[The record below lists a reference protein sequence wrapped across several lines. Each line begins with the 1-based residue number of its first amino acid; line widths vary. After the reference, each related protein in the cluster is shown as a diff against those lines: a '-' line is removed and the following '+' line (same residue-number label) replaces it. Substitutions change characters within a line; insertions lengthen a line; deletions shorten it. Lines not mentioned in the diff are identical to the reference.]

1 MGSGEWEIASLFPIS
16 DFLLPTSHSPLP
28 TPYSPLPTPP
38 AAVRRML
45 RRLYNQRVRA
55 LMRKEFNQIRRDRR
69 LAFSLI
75 LPPTLQLLLFGFAL
89 SAKVTNLRLGVV
101 DDSKTPE
108 SRELIATMSES
119 KSFRLAGYYLSTRD
133 LGESISRNDLDA
145 GLVIPYDFARD
156 LYRGRATAVQVL
168 LNATNANTAAIS
180 QGYIEGIVQDYN
192 RTLLAE
198 GLRADLRRIAAT
210 DVGRRGRALLEPA
223 FLYNPG
229 LVDSWFVVTGVF
241 GLLLILNSSLVASG
255 AMVKERE
262 AGTIEQLLMSPAST
276 TEIIVAKI
284 APLFVLLCMMA
295 LLAIG
300 IIKLVFHV
308 PFHGSLALVLGAS
321 ALCVLS
327 GISIGTVIATL
338 SKSAQQALLTSF
350 FVNPPLAT
358 LSGTFNPVEAMP
370 RWLQPLTVINPIHH
384 FATIARA
391 SLLKGSGLVDLWPNF
406 LGLFVITLVLFS
418 LSVWRFRKQLS

>member
-1 MGSGEWEIASLFPIS
+1 MKGR
-16 DFLLPTSHSPLP
+16 T
-28 TPYSPLPTPP
+28 
-38 AAVRRML
+38 
-45 RRLYNQRVRA
+45 RA
-55 LMRKEFNQIRRDRR
+55 LMRKEFNQIKRDRR
-69 LAFSLI
+69 LALSLI

-119 KSFRLAGYYLSTRD
+119 RSFRLAGYYLSTRD
-133 LGESISRNDLDA
+133 LGDAINRNDLDV
-145 GLVIPYDFARD
+145 GLVIPYNFTRD
-156 LYRGRATAVQVL
+156 LRRGRGTTAQVL
-168 LNATNANTAAIS
+168 LNAMNANTAAIG
-180 QGYIEGIVQDYN
+180 QGYVEGVVQSYN
-192 RTLLAE
+192 RTLLTQ
-198 GLRADLRRIAAT
+198 GIRADFRPIAASR
-210 DVGRRGRALLEPA
+210 VSRRGQALLQPA

-229 LVDSWFVVTGVF
+229 LVDSWFIVTGVF

-262 AGTIEQLLMSPAST
+262 AGTIEQLLMSPAGT

-284 APLFVLLCMMA
+284 APLFFLLLMTA
-295 LLAIG
+295 LLAI
-300 IIKLVFHV
+300 IVIRFAFQV
-308 PFHGSLALVLGAS
+308 PFHGSLALLLSAA

-338 SKSAQQALLTSF
+338 SKSAQQAMLTSF
-350 FVNPPLAT
+350 FVNPPLST
-358 LSGTFNPVEAMP
+358 LSGAFNPVEAMP
-370 RWLQPLTVINPIHH
+370 KWLQPLTVINPIHH

-391 SLLKGSGLVDLWPNF
+391 SLLKGSGLADLWPNF